1 MLQPRT
7 QVGKLDR
14 EIIFIEKVT
23 EVGEANGQELVSWRE
38 IENYPCVSSSKED
51 MPGKEVFDADR
62 LAYSQLT
69 KFVIRYRDDIN
80 AEMRI
85 VYETK
90 VYNIVSPPQE
100 EGRKRFM
107 IITANLIDNEFFT

>member
-14 EIIFIEKVT
+14 DITIIEKVT
-23 EVGEANGQELVSWRE
+23 VSGEANGKELVSWQE
-38 IENYPCVSSSKED
+38 IENYPCVSASKED
-51 MPGKEVFDADR
+51 MPGKEVFNADR

-69 KFVIRYRDDIN
+69 KFTIRFRDDVTT
-80 AEMRI
+80 EMRL

-90 VYNIVSPPQE
+90 VYAIISIQE
-100 EGRKRFM
+100 EGRKRFNWL
-107 IITANLIDNEFFT
+107 IANLIDNEFFT